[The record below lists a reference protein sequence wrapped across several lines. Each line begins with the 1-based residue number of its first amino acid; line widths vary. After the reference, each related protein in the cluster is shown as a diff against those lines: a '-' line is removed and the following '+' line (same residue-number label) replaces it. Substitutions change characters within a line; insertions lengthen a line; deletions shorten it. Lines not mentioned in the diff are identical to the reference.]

1 MAYNSSTTIVSAPV
15 SFTDV
20 QNALGVSHTDLAALC
35 TASTINKWA
44 KYKPVVYP
52 SVSSSNDGK
61 GSVVNTSSSKQM
73 YGLTVPITSDPFS
86 VYKRGGGKWTY
97 TKPSGG
103 ASSPYRLA
111 DFNGYRHNA
120 TPPIYTNFK
129 KDVFQNFNIFSTAFI
144 IDFTVGNSLSI
155 MDFSSAPAVS
165 DNIRIG
171 AILYQCPSA
180 TKTNLS
186 TWQRLLTISTTNAA
200 LMRKTITIDDLATQN
215 VHISDG
221 SFYAFILYL
230 GDNSQRVNFTMPW
243 DNDHYFA
250 AMYEAK
256 ALPFFSIPSPYIWMM
271 PDISAPSRYFAF
283 SPSAATTYTP
293 GSLSTTF
300 YLRIPISTYRS
311 YNGLQR
317 NLVFG
322 TTDRIRIRING
333 RGDTYNGTLVNSS
346 GTAISSQTVLIR
358 DDTQYVSDVLY
369 FKFTGVPTSSW
380 NYGTGTAQTNY
391 LYMYVS
397 HDSGTT
403 WQGLTNPAY
412 TGIAFFK

>member
-1 MAYNSSTTIVSAPV
+1 MASSNGLITPPV
-15 SFTDV
+15 SFGDV
-20 QNALGVSHTDLAALC
+20 NAVLGTAHTDLASLC
-35 TASTINKWA
+35 RDANVNKWA
-44 KYKPVVYP
+44 KFKPVVYP

-61 GSVVNTSSSKQM
+61 GNVVNTSSSKQM
-73 YGLTVPITSDPFS
+73 YGLTVPITSDPFAT
-86 VYKRGGGKWTY
+86 YKSGGGIWTY

-129 KDVFQNFNIFSTAFI
+129 KGVFQNFNIFSTAFI

-155 MDFSSAPAVS
+155 MDFSSAPSVS
-165 DNIRIG
+165 SNVQIG

-180 TKTNLS
+180 TKTDLS
-186 TWQRLLTISTTNAA
+186 TWQFLRTIATSDAA
-200 LMRKTITIDDLATQN
+200 LMRKTIAISDLAN
-215 VHISDG
+215 NNIHIADG

-256 ALPFFSIPSPYIWMM
+256 ALPFFSIPSPYIWMI
-271 PDISAPSRYFAF
+271 PDISVPSRYFAF
-283 SPSAATTYTP
+283 TPSAASTYTP

-358 DDTQYVSDVLY
+358 DDTQSVSDVLY
-369 FKFTGVPTSSW
+369 FKFTGVPTTQW
-380 NYGTGTAQTNY
+380 NYGTGNAQTNY
-391 LYMYVS
+391 IYLYVS

-403 WQGLTNPAY
+403 WQGNTNPAY
-412 TGIAFFK
+412 TGVTFFK

>member
-1 MAYNSSTTIVSAPV
+1 MAYNPSTTIVSAPV

-20 QNALGVSHTDLAALC
+20 QNALGVSYTDLAALC

-61 GSVVNTSSSKQM
+61 GTVVNTTSLKQM
-73 YGLTVPITSDPFS
+73 YGLTIPHTTDPFTT
-86 VYKRGGGKWTY
+86 YKNGGGAWTY

-103 ASSPYRLA
+103 AESPYRLA

-120 TPPIYTNFK
+120 TPPIYTDFK
-129 KDVFQNFNIFSTAFI
+129 KGVFQDFNIFSTAFL
-144 IDFTVGNSLSI
+144 IDTHSGNSLSI
-155 MDFSSAPAVS
+155 TDFAPSSAQS
-165 DNIRIG
+165 DRVKLG
-171 AILYQCPSA
+171 ADLYGCPSS
-180 TKTNLS
+180 TKNDIS
-186 TWQRLLTISTTNAA
+186 TWQHLTSVMSVDAGSRMTV
-200 LMRKTITIDDLATQN
+200 TIADLANQH
-215 VHISDG
+215 VYIADG
-221 SFYAFILYL
+221 SYYAFVLHL
-230 GDNSQRVNFTMPW
+230 GDVTGMYTMPW
-243 DNDHYFA
+243 DDDHYFA
-250 AMYEAK
+250 AMYAAK
-256 ALPFFSIPSPYIWMM
+256 ALPFFSIVSPYIWML
-271 PDISAPSRYFAF
+271 PDINVSSRYFAF
-283 SPSAATTYTP
+283 TPSAASTYTP

-333 RGDTYNGTLVNSS
+333 RGDVYDGTLVNSS
-346 GTAISSQTVLIR
+346 GTEISSQTIIIR
-358 DDTQYVSDVLY
+358 DDTQAVTGTLY
-369 FKFTGVPTSSW
+369 FKFTGVPTSLW

>member
-1 MAYNSSTTIVSAPV
+1 MAYNPSTTIVSAPV

-20 QNALGVSHTDLAALC
+20 QNALGVSYTDLAALC

-61 GSVVNTSSSKQM
+61 GTVVNTTSLKQM
-73 YGLTVPITSDPFS
+73 YGLTIPHTTDPFTT
-86 VYKRGGGKWTY
+86 YKNGGGAWTY
-97 TKPSGG
+97 TKPTGG
-103 ASSPYRLA
+103 AASPYRLA

-120 TPPIYTNFK
+120 TPPIYTDFK
-129 KDVFQNFNIFSTAFI
+129 KGVFQDFNIFSTAFL
-144 IDFTVGNSLSI
+144 IDTHSGNSLSI
-155 MDFSSAPAVS
+155 TDFAPSSAQS
-165 DNIRIG
+165 DRVQIG
-171 AILYQCPSA
+171 ADLYGCPSS
-180 TKTNLS
+180 TKNDIS
-186 TWQRLLTISTTNAA
+186 TWQHLTSVMSVDAGSRMTV
-200 LMRKTITIDDLATQN
+200 TIADLAN
-215 VHISDG
+215 MHVYIADG
-221 SFYAFILYL
+221 SYYAFVLHL
-230 GDNSQRVNFTMPW
+230 GDVTGMYTMPW
-243 DNDHYFA
+243 DDDHYFA
-250 AMYEAK
+250 AMYAAK
-256 ALPFFSIPSPYIWMM
+256 ALPFFSIVSPYIWML
-271 PDISAPSRYFAF
+271 PDINVSSRYFAF
-283 SPSAATTYTP
+283 TPSAASTYTP

-333 RGDTYNGTLVNSS
+333 RGDVYDGTLVNSS
-346 GTAISSQTVLIR
+346 GTEISSQTIVIR
-358 DDTQYVSDVLY
+358 DDTQAVTGTLY
-369 FKFTGVPTSSW
+369 FKFTGVPTSLW